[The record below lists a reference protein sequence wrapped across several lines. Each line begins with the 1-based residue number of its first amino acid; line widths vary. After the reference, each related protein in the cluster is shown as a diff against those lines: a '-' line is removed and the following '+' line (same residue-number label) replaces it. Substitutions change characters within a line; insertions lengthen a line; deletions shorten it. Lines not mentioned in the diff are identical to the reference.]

1 MKILRT
7 ASLESNFTGSS
18 KKTVYC
24 NEIIKLSILTR
35 PIKYDVWLGT
45 CSGVFNG
52 ATWATRLWWQEETSE
67 TSALPT
73 QIFE

>member
-1 MKILRT
+1 MKIFRT
-7 ASLESNFTGSS
+7 ASLESNFTGSY
-18 KKTVYC
+18 KKKVYC
-24 NEIIKLSILTR
+24 NEIIKLRTR
-35 PIKYDVWLGT
+35 PVKYVVWLGS